1 MGSTA
6 KSTAPTF
13 VDIWQTLSAVNVEDF
28 VQDKMG
34 LRYLSWANSWMVLM
48 AHYPQAIMDFGAN
61 EMHEDGTMT
70 VHCTIVIDTYAR
82 HMWLPVMDHRGRAIV
97 RPDARAISDN
107 KMRCMV
113 KCLALFGLGLYIY
126 AGEDLPSAEKD
137 APKST
142 PKPTPAPVVKEA
154 AKPKPVATE
163 EEPAPTPENTRVAS
177 EAFVGA
183 MGQFIDMMTTE
194 EGLVG
199 YWNDNRGQITTI
211 QNLHADLY
219 QKMVEMFTNR
229 KAAILKGETKD
240 A

>member
-1 MGSTA
+1 M
-6 KSTAPTF
+6 
-13 VDIWQTLSAVNVEDF
+13 D
-28 VQDKMG
+28 
-34 LRYLSWANSWMVLM
+34 
-48 AHYPQAIMDFGAN
+48 HYPQAIMDFGAN
-61 EMHEDGTMT
+61 EMHEDGTVT

-137 APKST
+137 TPKST

-163 EEPAPTPENTRVAS
+163 EEFASTPESTRVAS
-177 EAFVGA
+177 EEFVGA

-211 QNLHADLY
+211 QNQHADLY
-219 QKMVEMFTNR
+219 KKMVEMFTNR

>member
-28 VQDKMG
+28 VEEKMN
-34 LRYLSWANSWMVLM
+34 LRYLSWANGWKVLM
-48 AHYPQAIMDFGAN
+48 DHYPQAIMDFGAN
-61 EMHEDGTMT
+61 EIHEDGTMT

-137 APKST
+137 TPKST

-177 EAFVGA
+177 EEFVGA

-211 QNLHADLY
+211 QNQHADLY
-219 QKMVEMFTNR
+219 KKMVEMFTNR

>member
-1 MGSTA
+1 
-6 KSTAPTF
+6 
-13 VDIWQTLSAVNVEDF
+13 
-28 VQDKMG
+28 
-34 LRYLSWANSWMVLM
+34 
-48 AHYPQAIMDFGAN
+48 
-61 EMHEDGTMT
+61 MHEDGTVT

-137 APKST
+137 TPKST

-163 EEPAPTPENTRVAS
+163 EESASTPESTRVAS
-177 EAFVGA
+177 EEFVGA

-211 QNLHADLY
+211 QNQHADLY
-219 QKMVEMFTNR
+219 KKMVEMFTNR

>member
-48 AHYPQAIMDFGAN
+48 DHYPQAIMDFGAN
-61 EMHEDGTMT
+61 EMHEDGTVT

-137 APKST
+137 TPKST

-154 AKPKPVATE
+154 AKPKPVTTE
-163 EEPAPTPENTRVAS
+163 EESASTPESTRVAS
-177 EAFVGA
+177 EEFVGA

-211 QNLHADLY
+211 QNQHADLY
-219 QKMVEMFTNR
+219 KKMVEMFTNR

>member
-1 MGSTA
+1 M
-6 KSTAPTF
+6 
-13 VDIWQTLSAVNVEDF
+13 DIWQTLSAVNVEDF

-48 AHYPQAIMDFGAN
+48 DHYPQAIMDFGAN
-61 EMHEDGTMT
+61 EMHEDGTVT

-137 APKST
+137 APKSK
-142 PKPTPAPVVKEA
+142 PKPTPAPA
-154 AKPKPVATE
+154 PVAIIE
-163 EEPAPTPENTRVAS
+163 KAPAATNESTRVAS
-177 EAFVGA
+177 EEFVAA
-183 MGQFIDMMTTE
+183 MKQFIDMMTTD
-194 EGLVG
+194 EGLRG
-199 YWNDNRGQITTI
+199 YWNDNKDQITTI
-211 QNLHADLY
+211 QTQHADLY
-219 QKMVEMFTNR
+219 KKMVEMFTNR

>member
-34 LRYLSWANSWMVLM
+34 LRYLSWANSWIVLM
-48 AHYPQAIMDFGAN
+48 DHYPQAIMDFGAN
-61 EMHEDGTMT
+61 EMHEDGTVT

-137 APKST
+137 TPKST

-163 EEPAPTPENTRVAS
+163 EESASTPESTRVAS
-177 EAFVGA
+177 EEFVGA

-211 QNLHADLY
+211 QNQHADLY
-219 QKMVEMFTNR
+219 KKMVEMFTNR

>member
-1 MGSTA
+1 M
-6 KSTAPTF
+6 
-13 VDIWQTLSAVNVEDF
+13 DIWQTLSAVNVEDF

-48 AHYPQAIMDFGAN
+48 DHYPQAIMDFGAN
-61 EMHEDGTMT
+61 EMHEDGTVT

-82 HMWLPVMDHRGRAIV
+82 HMWLPVMDHRGRAVV

-137 APKST
+137 APKSK
-142 PKPTPAPVVKEA
+142 PKPTPAPA
-154 AKPKPVATE
+154 PVAVIE
-163 EEPAPTPENTRVAS
+163 EAPAATNESTRVAS
-177 EAFVGA
+177 EEFVAA
-183 MGQFIDMMTTE
+183 MKQFIDMMTTD
-194 EGLVG
+194 EGLRG
-199 YWNDNRGQITTI
+199 YWNDNKDQITTI
-211 QNLHADLY
+211 QTQHADLY
-219 QKMVEMFTNR
+219 KKMVEMFTNR

>member
-1 MGSTA
+1 M
-6 KSTAPTF
+6 
-13 VDIWQTLSAVNVEDF
+13 DIWQTLSAVNVEDF

-48 AHYPQAIMDFGAN
+48 DHYPQAIMDFGAN
-61 EMHEDGTMT
+61 EMHEDGTVT

-82 HMWLPVMDHRGRAIV
+82 HMWLPVMDHRGRAVV

-137 APKST
+137 APKSK
-142 PKPTPAPVVKEA
+142 PKPTPAPA
-154 AKPKPVATE
+154 PVAIIE
-163 EEPAPTPENTRVAS
+163 EAPAATNKSTRVAS
-177 EAFVGA
+177 EEFVAA
-183 MGQFIDMMTTE
+183 MKQFIDMMTTD
-194 EGLVG
+194 EGLRG
-199 YWNDNRGQITTI
+199 YWNDNKDQITTI
-211 QNLHADLY
+211 QTQHADLY
-219 QKMVEMFTNR
+219 KKMVEMFTNR

>member
-1 MGSTA
+1 
-6 KSTAPTF
+6 

-48 AHYPQAIMDFGAN
+48 DHYPQAIMDFGAN
-61 EMHEDGTMT
+61 EMHEDGTVT

-82 HMWLPVMDHRGRAIV
+82 HMWLPVMDHRGRAVV

-137 APKST
+137 APKSK
-142 PKPTPAPVVKEA
+142 PKPTPAPA
-154 AKPKPVATE
+154 PVAIIE
-163 EEPAPTPENTRVAS
+163 EAPAATNESTRVAS
-177 EAFVGA
+177 EEFVAA
-183 MGQFIDMMTTE
+183 MKQFIDMMTTD
-194 EGLVG
+194 EGLRG
-199 YWNDNRGQITTI
+199 YWNDNKDQITTI
-211 QNLHADLY
+211 QTQHADLY
-219 QKMVEMFTNR
+219 KKMVEMFTNR

>member
-1 MGSTA
+1 M
-6 KSTAPTF
+6 
-13 VDIWQTLSAVNVEDF
+13 DIWQTLSAVNVEDF

-34 LRYLSWANSWMVLM
+34 LRYLSWANSWIVLM
-48 AHYPQAIMDFGAN
+48 DHYPQAIMDFGAN
-61 EMHEDGTMT
+61 EMHEDGTVT

-137 APKST
+137 TPKST

-163 EEPAPTPENTRVAS
+163 EESASTPESTRVAS

-211 QNLHADLY
+211 QNQHADLY
-219 QKMVEMFTNR
+219 KKMVEMFTNR

>member
-1 MGSTA
+1 M
-6 KSTAPTF
+6 
-13 VDIWQTLSAVNVEDF
+13 DIWQTLSAVNVEDF

-48 AHYPQAIMDFGAN
+48 DHYPQAIMDFGAN
-61 EMHEDGTMT
+61 EMHEDGTVT

-82 HMWLPVMDHRGRAIV
+82 HMWLPVMDHRGRAVV

-126 AGEDLPSAEKD
+126 AGEDLPSAEKY
-137 APKST
+137 APKSK
-142 PKPTPAPVVKEA
+142 PKPTPAPA
-154 AKPKPVATE
+154 PVAIIE
-163 EEPAPTPENTRVAS
+163 EAPAATNESTRVAS
-177 EAFVGA
+177 EEFVAA
-183 MGQFIDMMTTE
+183 MKQFIDMMTTD
-194 EGLVG
+194 EGLRG
-199 YWNDNRGQITTI
+199 YWNDNKDQITTI
-211 QNLHADLY
+211 QTQHADLY
-219 QKMVEMFTNR
+219 KKMVEMFTNR

>member
-1 MGSTA
+1 
-6 KSTAPTF
+6 

-48 AHYPQAIMDFGAN
+48 DHYPQAIMDFGAN
-61 EMHEDGTMT
+61 EMHEDGTVT

-82 HMWLPVMDHRGRAIV
+82 HMWLPVMDHRGRAVV

-137 APKST
+137 APKSK
-142 PKPTPAPVVKEA
+142 PKPTPAPA
-154 AKPKPVATE
+154 PVAIIE
-163 EEPAPTPENTRVAS
+163 EAPAATSKSTRVAS
-177 EAFVGA
+177 EEFVAA
-183 MGQFIDMMTTE
+183 MKQFIDMMTTD
-194 EGLVG
+194 EGLRG
-199 YWNDNRGQITTI
+199 YWNDNKDQITTI
-211 QNLHADLY
+211 QTQHADLY
-219 QKMVEMFTNR
+219 KKMVEMFTNR

>member
-1 MGSTA
+1 M
-6 KSTAPTF
+6 
-13 VDIWQTLSAVNVEDF
+13 DIWQTLSAVNVEDF

-48 AHYPQAIMDFGAN
+48 DHYPQAIMDFGAN
-61 EMHEDGTMT
+61 EMHEDGTVT

-82 HMWLPVMDHRGRAIV
+82 HMWLPVMDHRGRAVV

-137 APKST
+137 APKSK
-142 PKPTPAPVVKEA
+142 PKPTPAPA
-154 AKPKPVATE
+154 PVAIIE
-163 EEPAPTPENTRVAS
+163 EAPAATSKSTRVAS
-177 EAFVGA
+177 EEFVAA
-183 MGQFIDMMTTE
+183 MKQFIDMMTTD
-194 EGLVG
+194 EGLRG
-199 YWNDNRGQITTI
+199 YWNDNKDQITTI
-211 QNLHADLY
+211 QTQHADLY
-219 QKMVEMFTNR
+219 KKMVEMFTNR

>member
-1 MGSTA
+1 M
-6 KSTAPTF
+6 
-13 VDIWQTLSAVNVEDF
+13 DIWQTLSAVNVEDF

-34 LRYLSWANSWMVLM
+34 LRYLSWANGWTVLM
-48 AHYPQAIMDFGAN
+48 DHYPQAIMDFGAN
-61 EMHEDGTMT
+61 EMHEDGTVT

-82 HMWLPVMDHRGRAIV
+82 HMWLPVMDHRGRAVV

-137 APKST
+137 APKSK
-142 PKPTPAPVVKEA
+142 PKPTPAPA
-154 AKPKPVATE
+154 PVAIIE
-163 EEPAPTPENTRVAS
+163 EAPAATNESTRVAS
-177 EAFVGA
+177 EEFVAA
-183 MGQFIDMMTTE
+183 MKQFIDMMTTD
-194 EGLVG
+194 EGLRG
-199 YWNDNRGQITTI
+199 YWNDNKDQITTI
-211 QNLHADLY
+211 QTQHADLY
-219 QKMVEMFTNR
+219 KKMVEMFTNR

>member
-1 MGSTA
+1 M
-6 KSTAPTF
+6 
-13 VDIWQTLSAVNVEDF
+13 DIWQTLSAVNVEDF

-48 AHYPQAIMDFGAN
+48 DHYPQAIMDFGAN
-61 EMHEDGTMT
+61 EMHEDGTVT

-82 HMWLPVMDHRGRAIV
+82 HMWLPVMDHRGRAVV

-137 APKST
+137 APKSK
-142 PKPTPAPVVKEA
+142 PKPTPAPA
-154 AKPKPVATE
+154 PVAIIE
-163 EEPAPTPENTRVAS
+163 EAPAATNESTRVAS
-177 EAFVGA
+177 EEFVAA
-183 MGQFIDMMTTE
+183 MKQFIDMMTTD
-194 EGLVG
+194 EGLRG
-199 YWNDNRGQITTI
+199 YWNDNKDQITTI
-211 QNLHADLY
+211 QTQHADLY
-219 QKMVEMFTNR
+219 KKMVEMFTNR
-229 KAAILKGETKD
+229 KAAILKGEAKD

>member
-6 KSTAPTF
+6 KNTAPTF

-34 LRYLSWANSWMVLM
+34 LRYLSWANSWIVLM
-48 AHYPQAIMDFGAN
+48 DHYPQAIMDFGAN
-61 EMHEDGTMT
+61 EIHEDGTVT

-82 HMWLPVMDHRGRAIV
+82 HMWLPVMDNRNKAVV
-97 RPDARAISDN
+97 RPDARQISDN

-137 APKST
+137 TPKST
-142 PKPTPAPVVKEA
+142 PKPVEGYPTFSVQDH
-154 AKPKPVATE
+154 TE
-163 EEPAPTPENTRVAS
+163 KSVST
-177 EAFVGA
+177 
-183 MGQFIDMMTTE
+183 
-194 EGLVG
+194 
-199 YWNDNRGQITTI
+199 
-211 QNLHADLY
+211 ADA
-219 QKMVEMFTNR
+219 
-229 KAAILKGETKD
+229 AAIPVGSAQFGSVVNDPIYPFEVSPGPHS

>member
-1 MGSTA
+1 M
-6 KSTAPTF
+6 K
-13 VDIWQTLSAVNVEDF
+13 
-28 VQDKMG
+28 K
-34 LRYLSWANSWMVLM
+34 LM
-48 AHYPQAIMDFGAN
+48 
-61 EMHEDGTMT
+61 
-70 VHCTIVIDTYAR
+70 TI
-82 HMWLPVMDHRGRAIV
+82 LAIV
-97 RPDARAISDN
+97 L
-107 KMRCMV
+107 V
-113 KCLALFGLGLYIY
+113 VGLVGLMS
-126 AGEDLPSAEKD
+126 AGC
-137 APKST
+137 
-142 PKPTPAPVVKEA
+142 
-154 AKPKPVATE
+154 KPVATE

-211 QNLHADLY
+211 QNQHADLY

>member
-28 VQDKMG
+28 VEEKMN
-34 LRYLSWANSWMVLM
+34 LRYLSWANGWKVLM
-48 AHYPQAIMDFGAN
+48 DHYPQAIMDFGAN
-61 EMHEDGTMT
+61 EMHEDGTVT

-137 APKST
+137 TPKST

-163 EEPAPTPENTRVAS
+163 EESAPTPENTRVAS
-177 EAFVGA
+177 EEFVGA

-211 QNLHADLY
+211 QNQHADLY
-219 QKMVEMFTNR
+219 KKMVEMFTNR

>member
-1 MGSTA
+1 M
-6 KSTAPTF
+6 
-13 VDIWQTLSAVNVEDF
+13 DIWQTLSAVNVEDF

-48 AHYPQAIMDFGAN
+48 DHYPQAIMDFGAN
-61 EMHEDGTMT
+61 EMHEDGTVT

-82 HMWLPVMDHRGRAIV
+82 HMWLPVMDHRGRAVV

-137 APKST
+137 APKSK
-142 PKPTPAPVVKEA
+142 PKPTPAPA
-154 AKPKPVATE
+154 PVAIIE
-163 EEPAPTPENTRVAS
+163 EAPAATNESTRVAS
-177 EAFVGA
+177 EEFVAA
-183 MGQFIDMMTTE
+183 MKQFIDMMTTD
-194 EGLVG
+194 EGLRG
-199 YWNDNRGQITTI
+199 YWNDNKDQITTI
-211 QNLHADLY
+211 QTQHADLY
-219 QKMVEMFTNR
+219 KKMVEMFTNR

>member
-6 KSTAPTF
+6 KNTAPTF

-34 LRYLSWANSWMVLM
+34 LRYLSWANSWIVLM
-48 AHYPQAIMDFGAN
+48 DHYPQAIMDFGAN
-61 EMHEDGTMT
+61 EMHEDGTVT

-137 APKST
+137 TPKST

-163 EEPAPTPENTRVAS
+163 EESASTPESTRVAS
-177 EAFVGA
+177 EEFVGA

-211 QNLHADLY
+211 QNQHADLY
-219 QKMVEMFTNR
+219 KKMVEMFTNR

>member
-28 VQDKMG
+28 VEEKMN
-34 LRYLSWANSWMVLM
+34 LRYLSWANSWIVLM
-48 AHYPQAIMDFGAN
+48 DHYPQAIMDFGAN
-61 EMHEDGTMT
+61 EIHEDGTVT

-137 APKST
+137 TPKST
-142 PKPTPAPVVKEA
+142 PKPTPAPEAKKA

-211 QNLHADLY
+211 QNQHADLY
-219 QKMVEMFTNR
+219 KKMVEMFTNR

>member
-6 KSTAPTF
+6 KSTEQTF

-48 AHYPQAIMDFGAN
+48 DHYPQAIMDFGAN
-61 EMHEDGTMT
+61 EMHEDGTVT

-82 HMWLPVMDHRGRAIV
+82 HMWLPVMDHRGRAVV

-142 PKPTPAPVVKEA
+142 PKPTPAAEAKKA

-163 EEPAPTPENTRVAS
+163 EEPAPTPESTRVAS
-177 EAFVGA
+177 EEFVGA

-211 QNLHADLY
+211 QNQHADLY
-219 QKMVEMFTNR
+219 KKMVEMFTNR
-229 KAAILKGETKD
+229 KAAILKGEAKD

>member
-1 MGSTA
+1 
-6 KSTAPTF
+6 
-13 VDIWQTLSAVNVEDF
+13 
-28 VQDKMG
+28 
-34 LRYLSWANSWMVLM
+34 
-48 AHYPQAIMDFGAN
+48 
-61 EMHEDGTMT
+61 
-70 VHCTIVIDTYAR
+70 
-82 HMWLPVMDHRGRAIV
+82 
-97 RPDARAISDN
+97 
-107 KMRCMV
+107 MV

-137 APKST
+137 TPKST

-163 EEPAPTPENTRVAS
+163 EESAPTPENTRVAS
-177 EAFVGA
+177 EEFVGA

-211 QNLHADLY
+211 QNQHADLY
-219 QKMVEMFTNR
+219 KKMVEMFTNR

>member
-1 MGSTA
+1 M
-6 KSTAPTF
+6 
-13 VDIWQTLSAVNVEDF
+13 DIWQTLSAVNVEDF

-48 AHYPQAIMDFGAN
+48 DHYPQAIMDFGAN
-61 EMHEDGTMT
+61 EMHEDGTVT

-82 HMWLPVMDHRGRAIV
+82 HMWLPVMDHRGRAVV

-137 APKST
+137 APKSK
-142 PKPTPAPVVKEA
+142 PKPTPASA
-154 AKPKPVATE
+154 PVAIIE
-163 EEPAPTPENTRVAS
+163 EAPAATNESTRVAS
-177 EAFVGA
+177 EEFVAA
-183 MGQFIDMMTTE
+183 MKQFIDMMTTD
-194 EGLVG
+194 EGLRG
-199 YWNDNRGQITTI
+199 YWNDNKDQITTI
-211 QNLHADLY
+211 QTQHADLY
-219 QKMVEMFTNR
+219 KKMVEMFTNR